1 LTASTMNDCGA
12 KSKLSAPLIYLFYLS
27 KTGNY
32 SNIGAG
38 YYKERRV
45 VEEEIRQR
53 QERWRSQAPD
63 SPRRIPPSE
72 EPPPTS
78 Y

>member
-1 LTASTMNDCGA
+1 VRAQ
-12 KSKLSAPLIYLFYLS
+12 IWE
-27 KTGNY
+27 
-32 SNIGAG
+32 SNIKAG
-38 YYKERRV
+38 YYRERRLV
-45 VEEEIRQR
+45 DEEIRQR